1 MPRWQTHTFRLHENT
16 AARPPG
22 KLYVTF
28 FFLFV
33 KFSTFRT
40 ALLSFSLTFRSC
52 SLFVFL
58 TLILFPLPQSTVD
71 WLCFIFY
78 FLFSPLP
85 LFYLINLLHSYFLFF
100 CFRCCFCCCSFDPP
114 FLSFFFLIYIFF
126 HCGYPKK
133 KKKINVNNL
142 RAQ

>member
-100 CFRCCFCCCSFDPP
+100 VFGVVFVVAALIHPSFP
-114 FLSFFFLIYIFF
+114 FFFNIYIF
-126 HCGYPKK
+126 PLWVSKK
-133 KKKINVNNL
+133 RKKL
-142 RAQ
+142 TSTTSERSD